1 VPLVYRHFHAE
12 MPHSFGYR
20 ARTRK
25 LFAQPF
31 RKHGPV
37 PLSKYLTT
45 YKIGDYVDIKAN
57 ASIHKG
63 MPFRFYHGRTGVIW
77 NVTPRAVGVEI
88 NKQVR
93 NRIVKKRIHVR
104 VEHVQPS
111 RCKEDFLNRVK
122 ANEAAKKA
130 AKAKGVKARLHKR
143 LPAQPKPGKIVK
155 AKITEAETI
164 APLKYELLM

>member
-1 VPLVYRHFHAE
+1 

-31 RKHGPV
+31 RKHGSV
-37 PLSKYLTT
+37 SLAKYLTT

-63 MPFRFYHGRTGVIW
+63 MPFKFYHGRTGIIW

-93 NRIVKKRIHVR
+93 NRIIRKRIHVR
-104 VEHVQPS
+104 IEHVQPS
-111 RCKEDFLNRVK
+111 RCREDFLKRVK
-122 ANEAAKKA
+122 ANDLAKKE
-130 AKAKGVKARLHKR
+130 AKAKGVKVPLKR
-143 LPAQPKPGKIVK
+143 LPAKPKPGKIVK
-155 AKITEAETI
+155 AKVTEAITI
-164 APLKYELLM
+164 APLKYELLV

>member
-1 VPLVYRHFHAE
+1 

-31 RKHGPV
+31 RKHGSV
-37 PLSKYLTT
+37 SLAKYLTT
-45 YKIGDYVDIKAN
+45 YKVGDYVDIKAN

-63 MPFRFYHGRTGVIW
+63 MPFKFYHGRTGVIW

-93 NRIVKKRIHVR
+93 NRIIKKRIHVR
-104 VEHVQPS
+104 IEHIQPS
-111 RCKEDFLNRVK
+111 RCREDFLKRVK
-122 ANEAAKKA
+122 ANDLAKKE
-130 AKAKGVKARLHKR
+130 AKAKGNVFL
-143 LPAQPKPGKIVK
+143 LFCFYSSQ
-155 AKITEAETI
+155 I
-164 APLKYELLM
+164 AACSASNSSSNDYQSNKNFFLTKEFLLEFFV

>member
-1 VPLVYRHFHAE
+1 

-31 RKHGPV
+31 RKHGAPSLV
-37 PLSKYLTT
+37 KYLTN

-111 RCKEDFLNRVK
+111 RCREDFLKRVK
-122 ANEAAKKA
+122 QNEIAKKE
-130 AKAKGVKARLHKR
+130 AKLKG
-143 LPAQPKPGKIVK
+143 LPRPVLRRKPEQPKPGRIVK
-155 AKITEAETI
+155 VKVQSVETI
-164 APLKYELLM
+164 APLKYELLI

>member
-1 VPLVYRHFHAE
+1 MGLFPLHRSSVSGALLLLLFTPDHK

-31 RKHGPV
+31 RKHGSV
-37 PLSKYLTT
+37 SLAKYLTT
-45 YKIGDYVDIKAN
+45 YKVGDYVDIKAN

-63 MPFRFYHGRTGVIW
+63 MPFKFYHGRTGVIW

-93 NRIVKKRIHVR
+93 NKIIKKRIHVR
-104 VEHVQPS
+104 IEHIQPS
-111 RCKEDFLNRVK
+111 RCREDFLKRVK
-122 ANEAAKKA
+122 AH
-130 AKAKGVKARLHKR
+130 LKR
-143 LPAQPKPGKIVK
+143 MPAQPKPGRIVK
-155 AKITEAETI
+155 AKATSATTI
-164 APLKYELLM
+164 APLK